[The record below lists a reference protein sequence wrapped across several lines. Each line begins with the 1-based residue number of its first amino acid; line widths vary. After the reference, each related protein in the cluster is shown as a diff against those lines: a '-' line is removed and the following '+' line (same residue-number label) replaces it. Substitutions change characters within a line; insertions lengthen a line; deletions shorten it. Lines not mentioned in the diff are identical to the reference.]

1 MNNRF
6 RLITLIIFMLTLI
19 GCKANKEPLDL
30 FYSEVKQK
38 GGAEI
43 EGLSPAISFDV
54 ESYSKANLRSP
65 FSLPNQTEI
74 TSQPLETKDCWQPL
88 LRKKKDPLEHYSLE
102 QLRLKGMMGFESDV
116 IALIETPN
124 GNVINVR
131 KGQYIGQNNGK
142 FISIQSN
149 KIIIKEILSDG
160 LGCWK
165 KRKFALVLR

>member
-6 RLITLIIFMLTLI
+6 MLITFIIFMLTLI
-19 GCKANKEPLDL
+19 GCKANKEHLGL
-30 FYSEVKQK
+30 FYSEAKQK

-54 ESYSKANLRSP
+54 EPYTKANLRSP
-65 FSLPNQTEI
+65 FSLSNQTEI
-74 TSQPLETKDCWQPL
+74 TSQRLETKDCWQPL
-88 LRKKKDPLEHYSLE
+88 VRKKKDPLEHYSLG

-124 GNVINVR
+124 GNVVNVR

-160 LGCWK
+160 FGCWK

>member
-1 MNNRF
+1 M
-6 RLITLIIFMLTLI
+6 LITTIVFMFILI
-19 GCKANKEPLDL
+19 GCKANKEPLSL
-30 FYSEVKQK
+30 FYSETKQK

-43 EGLSPAISFDV
+43 EGLPQVISFDV
-54 ESYSKANLRSP
+54 DLYTKSNRRSP
-65 FSLPNQTEI
+65 FSLPNQAEI
-74 TSQPLETKDCWQPL
+74 VLQQLRIKDCWQPL
-88 LRKKKDPLEHYSLE
+88 VRKKKDPLEHYSLE

-124 GNVINVR
+124 GNVVNVR

-160 LGCWK
+160 FGCWK
-165 KRKFALVLR
+165 KRKFALVLK